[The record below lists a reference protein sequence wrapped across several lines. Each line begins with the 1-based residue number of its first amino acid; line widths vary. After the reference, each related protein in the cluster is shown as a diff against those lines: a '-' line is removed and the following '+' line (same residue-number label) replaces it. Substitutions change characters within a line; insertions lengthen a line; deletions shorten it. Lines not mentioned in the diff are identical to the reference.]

1 MSILGLLSMDSHSLS
16 GLSMCQVIP
25 VHPVACKKNKKSAL
39 WLALYRLLW
48 CLITLVATRSSFLH
62 FCSMIVAGPAH
73 HGLVMRLRTACCGF
87 CKHSLLR
94 CYSWC
99 MLFGGVSE
107 LIVVQCLGYGTD
119 LPLVATPSSALDR
132 FAFGHGCL
140 TGILATYCIWALWQ
154 SQQPHL
160 GYQLGLRGPSGY
172 RSLRT
177 QERCPGLR
185 CCLTSGYG
193 NQLHAGACR
202 AGTRDGHARVLPS
215 PVPLIFPA
223 GFYF

>member
-1 MSILGLLSMDSHSLS
+1 MNFESL
-16 GLSMCQVIP
+16 
-25 VHPVACKKNKKSAL
+25 PVAHCCPCLSVAAARRPSLCSGAEGRLLHEHFGLAQHGFAQSFGTVCGQVLYLSIQWPARKNKQSAL

-48 CLITLVATRSSFLH
+48 C
-62 FCSMIVAGPAH
+62 
-73 HGLVMRLRTACCGF
+73 
-87 CKHSLLR
+87 
-94 CYSWC
+94 
-99 MLFGGVSE
+99 MLFRGVSE
-107 LIVVQCLGYGTD
+107 LLVVQCLGCGTD

-140 TGILATYCIWALWQ
+140 MGILATYCIWALWQ

>member
-1 MSILGLLSMDSHSLS
+1 M
-16 GLSMCQVIP
+16 
-25 VHPVACKKNKKSAL
+25 L
-39 WLALYRLLW
+39 W
-48 CLITLVATRSSFLH
+48 
-62 FCSMIVAGPAH
+62 
-73 HGLVMRLRTACCGF
+73 F

-94 CYSWC
+94 CYSGC
-99 MLFGGVSE
+99 MLFSGVSE
-107 LIVVQCLGYGTD
+107 LIFVQCLGCGTD
-119 LPLVATPSSALDR
+119 LPLVATPRSSLDR
-132 FAFGHGCL
+132 FVFGHGCSIGTLAIHCSGLQTQLLVTECACPLEASPSSSLYSAWVWHGL
-140 TGILATYCIWALWQ
+140 TFGGDSELFFGQVCLWSRLLNGHPCYLLHLGLWQ
-154 SQQPHL
+154 SQQPDL
-160 GYQLGLRGPSGY
+160 NYQRGLRGPSGY

-177 QERCPGLR
+177 RERCPGLR